1 MYLTNLAL
9 GVRRL
14 SERRKKAGGLRG
26 RERYGER
33 GQMAVSGDEE
43 VLPEVFIRNEAGF
56 PEGVDGGLD
65 VVVQDA
71 GEDGF

>member
-1 MYLTNLAL
+1 
-9 GVRRL
+9 
-14 SERRKKAGGLRG
+14 
-26 RERYGER
+26 
-33 GQMAVSGDEE
+33 MAVSGDEE